1 MTDKELQEV
10 RKKTLYKNQ
19 LKDLKDEIL
28 LLEQHPKVKEYFSL
42 VKELEE
48 KIKEDKPIT
57 ITRESSNN
65 LLFGYGRF
73 SIRESKCSYF
83 SNVYIYRDL
92 ETCEYFYYTAY
103 YIYKKI
109 NRSCIMDK
117 KELEQMDV
125 EFEDVRE
132 YFFEQLLDKP
142 QEQVVWEM
150 VENNKQLI
158 KGRKH
163 ELLF

>member
-1 MTDKELQEV
+1 MTNEELQIAKE
-10 RKKTLYKNQ
+10 RSLYKNQ

-103 YIYKKI
+103 YTYKKI
-109 NRSCIMDK
+109 FRTFILEK
-117 KELEQMDV
+117 EELEKMDN
-125 EFEDVRE
+125 EFERMRE
-132 YFFEQLLDKP
+132 YFFEQLLNKP
-142 QEQVVWEM
+142 QEQVVYEIL
-150 VENNKQLI
+150 ENNKRLV
-158 KGRKH
+158 KGRKN